1 MIRRPPRSTRTD
13 TLFPYTTL
21 FRSGQFQRGDTI
33 LVADH
38 GHGAI
43 EDVGKVV
50 HLAAIGFGV
59 AVEEEVAEAVRR
71 GAGLA
76 PDLHGAFDHVV
87 RAHHARRGIS
97 FHPLV
102 VARSEELRVGNGGV
116 STC

>member
-1 MIRRPPRSTRTD
+1 MIRRPPRFTRTD

-21 FRSGQFQRGDTI
+21 FRS

-102 VARSEELRVGNGGV
+102 VAEAGAAAVGEIGRAHV
-116 STC
+116 